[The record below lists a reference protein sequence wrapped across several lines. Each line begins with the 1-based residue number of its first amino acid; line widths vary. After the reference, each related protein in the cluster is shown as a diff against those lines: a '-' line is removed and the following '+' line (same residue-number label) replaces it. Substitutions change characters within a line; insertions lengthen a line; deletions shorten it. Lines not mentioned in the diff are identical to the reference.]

1 MYNRNLNTYQQN
13 QIKTAS
19 PEQILLMLYDGAIR
33 FTRQAINGIES
44 NDAQA
49 RRYGIS
55 KAMAIVV
62 EFSNSLDREIGGKI
76 AEDLDALYDFMV
88 RQMTEANLKN
98 DVEKLQVV
106 LTLLTGLRQT
116 WSEAVEINK
125 KEMGGAAQVS
135 EIPHSNHQDH
145 SSFSISR

>member
-33 FTRQAINGIES
+33 FTRQAITGIEN

-76 AEDLDALYDFMV
+76 AEDLDALYDYMV

-98 DVEKLQVV
+98 DAEKLQVV
-106 LTLLTGLRQT
+106 LTLLTDLRQT
-116 WSEAVEINK
+116 WSEAVEINR
-125 KEMGGAAQVS
+125 KEMSGTTQIS
-135 EIPHSNHQDH
+135 EIPPSNQQNY